1 MQIKGTIKRINATI
15 EISDKFSKREL
26 FVETSEQYP
35 QIIGVQFENIKCEM
49 LNKYSVGQNVIVD
62 VNLRGRDWQK
72 ADEIRNITYLQ
83 GWKIESDAF

>member
-1 MQIKGTIKRINATI
+1 MQIKGTIKRINPTI
-15 EISDKFSKREL
+15 EISEKFSKREI

-35 QIIGVQFENIKCEM
+35 QIIGVQFENVKCDV
-49 LNKYSVGQNVIVD
+49 LNNYSVGQNVIVD

>member
-1 MQIKGTIKRINATI
+1 MQIKGTIKRINPTI

-49 LNKYSVGQNVIVD
+49 LNNYSVGQNVIVD

>member
-1 MQIKGTIKRINATI
+1 MQIKGSIKRINRYI

-49 LNKYSVGQNVIVD
+49 LNNYSVGQNVIVD

>member
-1 MQIKGTIKRINATI
+1 MQIKGTIKRINPTI
-15 EISDKFSKREL
+15 EISDKFSKREI

-35 QIIGVQFENIKCEM
+35 QIIGVQFENVKCEM
-49 LNKYSVGQNVIVD
+49 LNNYSVGQNVIVD

>member
-1 MQIKGTIKRINATI
+1 MQIKGTIKRINPTI
-15 EISDKFSKREL
+15 EISDKFSKREI

-35 QIIGVQFENIKCEM
+35 QIIGVQFENAKCGM
-49 LNKYSVGQNVIVD
+49 LRNYSVGQNVIVD

>member
-1 MQIKGTIKRINATI
+1 MQIKGTIKRINPTI
-15 EISDKFSKREL
+15 EISDKFRKREL

-35 QIIGVQFENIKCEM
+35 QIIGVQFENVKCDV
-49 LNKYSVGQNVIVD
+49 LNNYSVGQNVIVD

-72 ADEIRNITYLQ
+72 TDEIRNITYLQ

>member
-1 MQIKGTIKRINATI
+1 MQIKGTIKRINPTI
-15 EISDKFSKREL
+15 EISDKFSKREI
-26 FVETSEQYP
+26 FVETTEQYP
-35 QIIGVQFENIKCEM
+35 QIIGVQFENVKCDV
-49 LNKYSVGQNVIVD
+49 LNNYSVGQNVVVD

>member
-1 MQIKGTIKRINATI
+1 
-15 EISDKFSKREL
+15 
-26 FVETSEQYP
+26 
-35 QIIGVQFENIKCEM
+35 M

>member
-1 MQIKGTIKRINATI
+1 MQIKGTIKRINPTI
-15 EISDKFSKREL
+15 EISDKFSKREI

-35 QIIGVQFENIKCEM
+35 QIIGVQFENVKCDV
-49 LNKYSVGQNVIVD
+49 LNNYSVGQNVIVD

>member
-1 MQIKGTIKRINATI
+1 MQIKGTIKRINPTI

-35 QIIGVQFENIKCEM
+35 QIIGVQFENVKCDV
-49 LNKYSVGQNVIVD
+49 LNNYSVGQNVIVD

>member
-1 MQIKGTIKRINATI
+1 MQIKGTIKRINPTI
-15 EISDKFSKREL
+15 EISDKFSKREI

-35 QIIGVQFENIKCEM
+35 QIIGVQFENVKCEM
-49 LNKYSVGQNVIVD
+49 LNNYSVGQNVVVD